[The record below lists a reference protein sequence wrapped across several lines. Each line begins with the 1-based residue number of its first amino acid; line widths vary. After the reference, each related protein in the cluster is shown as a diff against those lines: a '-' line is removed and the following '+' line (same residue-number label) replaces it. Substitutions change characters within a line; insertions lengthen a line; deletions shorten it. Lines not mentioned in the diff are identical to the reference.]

1 MDWFLIDRDF
11 RHERVKGLQ
20 NNGNTS
26 YQAYEIQKE
35 LKFYISNYY
44 ISINH
49 ELSENRGEH

>member
-26 YQAYEIQKE
+26 YQADEIQKE